1 MNTVPQNKPGDSAW
15 KALYRA
21 GGFAPWVMIGL
32 ILIQILAMFSGE
44 PFPAGVA
51 DWYSLFQRN
60 LGLGLLYFNVLDIF
74 TITLLGLILMAVC
87 AALWNGNESASAI
100 AAFLAVLGTA
110 VFVAPRANILA
121 AALSLAREYAG
132 AGAAARAELLAAGRA
147 VFAMGQPTLQ
157 TTGFLFIAMAVL
169 ILSARMLSSPKFG
182 KAAAY
187 SGILAG
193 ILSAADYFLG
203 IFDPA
208 TANALLMVGIL
219 VWVAW
224 WVLIG
229 IKLLRLGGIGG

>member
-1 MNTVPQNKPGDSAW
+1 
-15 KALYRA
+15 
-21 GGFAPWVMIGL
+21 
-32 ILIQILAMFSGE
+32 
-44 PFPAGVA
+44 
-51 DWYSLFQRN
+51 
-60 LGLGLLYFNVLDIF
+60 
-74 TITLLGLILMAVC
+74 
-87 AALWNGNESASAI
+87 
-100 AAFLAVLGTA
+100 
-110 VFVAPRANILA
+110 
-121 AALSLAREYAG
+121 
-132 AGAAARAELLAAGRA
+132 
-147 VFAMGQPTLQ
+147 MGQPTLQ

-229 IKLLRLGGIGG
+229 IMLLRLGGIGG